1 MARLGPVIA
10 VAVCVTGV
18 ALGDIDL
25 HFCVAS
31 VAHGDIDL
39 HSAGQA
45 WHLWHWD
52 DSGGALGSRDR
63 CGCLRDRRGTW

>member
-18 ALGDIDL
+18 ALGN
-25 HFCVAS
+25 
-31 VAHGDIDL
+31 IDL
-39 HSAGQA
+39 HSAWQA

-52 DSGGALGSRDR
+52 GSGGALGSRDR